1 MRKVSG
7 AEILMSHMSGENGAN
22 LKQSVANS
30 NLYRALRCSSA
41 RQLAGDCGSVAV
53 IEIVPGFTQV
63 LSVKYN
69 VAQDFEYC
77 CRNFEYCSISLGTQ
91 VISGCISG
99 LDAYFQYCILNL
111 HLHSGLM
118 PRSARAS
125 HVSIC
130 LCC

>member
-22 LKQSVANS
+22 FKQSVANS
-30 NLYRALRCSSA
+30 SLYRALRCSSA

-63 LSVKYN
+63 HSVKYN

-77 CRNFEYCSISLGTQ
+77 SRTLNI
-91 VISGCISG
+91 
-99 LDAYFQYCILNL
+99 DQY
-111 HLHSGLM
+111 
-118 PRSARAS
+118 R
-125 HVSIC
+125 
-130 LCC
+130 